1 MVSEGGI
8 EVEFHDVQ
16 GTSIRLCVRQT
27 TPLRDVQKILV
38 AWLGLSFPLHS
49 ATLTGP
55 DGTVS
60 YKFNDTPFANAQSG
74 DMYEVAGELSSDM
87 YFFDKLFRNT
97 Q

>member
-8 EVEFHDVQ
+8 EVEFHDAQ

-27 TPLRDVQKILV
+27 TPLRDLQKILV

-49 ATLTGP
+49 ATLTSP

-60 YKFNDTPFANAQSG
+60 DTFNDTPFANAQNG
-74 DMYEVAGELSSDM
+74 DMYAVAGELSSDM
-87 YFFDKLFRNT
+87 YFFDKLFKFDH
-97 Q
+97 